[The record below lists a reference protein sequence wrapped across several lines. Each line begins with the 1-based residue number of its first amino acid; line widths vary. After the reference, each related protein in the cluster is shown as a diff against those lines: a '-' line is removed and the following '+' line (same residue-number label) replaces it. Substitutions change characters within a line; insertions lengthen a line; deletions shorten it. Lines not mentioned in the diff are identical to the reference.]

1 MTLINSVAQNDRTDD
16 GESLC
21 IGLKPEVFKRLE
33 AAVAEIFSN
42 SDFHKANIRDVAKKA
57 GISFSTI
64 YNHFGSKEKLLFSFV
79 DIWLGK
85 LCDRIVDHL
94 QGIEDLK
101 EKMRKVFWLQLDY
114 YERHP
119 ALGRILFMTV
129 PMKTWM
135 EDETFTQAKM
145 IRIYLDVLKKGQA
158 EGVLNPRVG
167 TEILL
172 DVMLGFVQRTYFMW
186 VSRGRK
192 RGLAEQ
198 ANAQFEI
205 IWRAIT
211 NPQTD
216 KLP

>member
-1 MTLINSVAQNDRTDD
+1 MLMKSEKEDTFKNVAVFNN
-16 GESLC
+16 
-21 IGLKPEVFKRLE
+21 LKPMVFERLELAVMEVF
-33 AAVAEIFSN
+33 SN
-42 SDFHKANIRDVAKKA
+42 ADFHKASIRDLAKIA

-64 YNHFGSKEKLLFSFV
+64 YQNFGSKEKLLFSFV
-79 DIWLGK
+79 DIWLGE

-101 EKMRKVFWLQLDY
+101 EKLRKVFWVQLDY

-119 ALGRILFMTV
+119 ALGKVLFMTV

-145 IRIYLDVLKKGQA
+145 IPIFLDVLKKGQTDA
-158 EGVLNPRVG
+158 VLNPNVD
-167 TEILL
+167 TEVLL

-192 RGLAEQ
+192 KGLAEQ
-198 ANAQFEI
+198 ANELFEI
-205 IWRAIT
+205 VWRGIS
-211 NPQTD
+211 NPAMD
-216 KLP
+216 KKL

>member
-1 MTLINSVAQNDRTDD
+1 M
-16 GESLC
+16 LC
-21 IGLKPEVFKRLE
+21 VGLKPEVYKRLE
-33 AAVAEIFSN
+33 SAVADIFSN

-64 YNHFGSKEKLLFSFV
+64 YNYFGSKEKLLFSFV

-119 ALGRILFMTV
+119 ALGQILFMTV

-158 EGVLNPRVG
+158 EGVLNPKVD
-167 TEILL
+167 TEVLL
-172 DVMLGFVQRTYFMW
+172 DVMMGFVQRTYFMW

-198 ANAQFEI
+198 ANSLFEI

-211 NPQTD
+211 NPIAD
-216 KLP
+216 KVM

>member
-1 MTLINSVAQNDRTDD
+1 MKPVTKIENNDKIAPMFSTLNPAVY
-16 GESLC
+16 
-21 IGLKPEVFKRLE
+21 KRLE
-33 AAVAEIFSN
+33 AAVEDIFSN

-64 YNHFGSKEKLLFSFV
+64 YHHFGNKEKLLFSFV

-114 YERHP
+114 YERNQG
-119 ALGRILFMTV
+119 LGRILFMTV

-135 EDETFTQAKM
+135 EDETFVQEKM

-158 EGVLNPRVG
+158 EGILNPKIG
-167 TEILL
+167 TEALL
-172 DVMLGFVQRTYFMW
+172 DLMMGFVQRTFFMW
-186 VSRGRK
+186 VSRGK
-192 RGLAEQ
+192 TKGLAEQ
-198 ANAQFEI
+198 ANALFEI
-205 IWRAIT
+205 VWRGIT
-211 NPQTD
+211 NPEMD
-216 KLP
+216 KTA